1 MSKRNVLLAA
11 VVIVALAATTGFGA
25 DFRFGGDMHFWLFD
39 QSIGGGNISTRDSL
53 GVAQTTEYDTTGR
66 VTMAIH
72 ALYLAFSVQLSDRF
86 SVTVEPE
93 FGISTG
99 ATPSLGRK
107 LGTQHHSGRYRDFDL
122 HTAYVSAL
130 LPWDVELNA
139 GMLRPVFTEDF
150 GERKAFQEHHRI
162 GKSMTGTNAWHD
174 FGVELYKSLEPTDGL
189 SIPTYVYVLN
199 GNNTLSDGNSNKWL
213 MAHIAPQFWKL
224 RLLGSYGFGM
234 EPGQGALDT
243 SEYAWSRLA
252 FGLGGTFGPVWFRTE
267 YVKSSYDGYMGY
279 GATPTSDSAI
289 FARQPTGYYVKLGWN
304 VVPDKFG
311 VVLSYDNYTQN
322 YTTFST
328 LGYTGGA
335 AGLSSKE
342 IGQDMTTIAATCQYW
357 ITPGAAVLLTAD
369 KAMWKV
375 GDGNVTD
382 LDFMRFTLGGRIVF

>member
-1 MSKRNVLLAA
+1 MAGKKVLLAA
-11 VVIVALAATTGFGA
+11 VLVTALAATTALGA

-53 GVAQTTEYDTTGR
+53 GTPTTTAYDTTGR
-66 VTMAIH
+66 MTMAIH

-86 SVTVEPE
+86 SVTIEPE

-107 LGTQHHSGRYRDFDL
+107 LGTQQGSGSYRAFDL
-122 HTAYVSAL
+122 HTAYVSTL

-139 GMLRPVFTEDF
+139 GMLRPAFTEDF

-189 SIPTYVYVLN
+189 SIPTYIYVLN

-224 RLLGSYGFGM
+224 RLLGSYGFGKDDAEEM
-234 EPGQGALDT
+234 
-243 SEYAWSRLA
+243 YASSRMA
-252 FGLGGTFGPVWFRTE
+252 VGLGGTFGPVWFRTE
-267 YVKSSYDGYMGY
+267 YVASSYDGYEGY
-279 GATPTSDSAI
+279 ATPTSDPVI
-289 FARQPTGYYVKLGWN
+289 FAREPTGYYVKLGWN
-304 VVPDKFG
+304 LVPDKFG
-311 VVLSYDNYTQN
+311 LVLSYDNYSQN
-322 YTTFST
+322 YTSFST
-328 LGYTGGA
+328 LGYTGGT
-335 AGLSSKE
+335 AGLSTTE
-342 IGQDMTTIAATCQYW
+342 VGQELTTIAATGQYW

-375 GDGNVTD
+375 GDGSVTD

>member
-11 VVIVALAATTGFGA
+11 VVVMALAATTGFGA

-39 QSIGGGNISTRDSL
+39 VSAGGGNITTSDSL
-53 GVAQTTEYDTTGR
+53 GLHTTEYDTTGR

-107 LGTQHHSGRYRDFDL
+107 LGTQQGSGSYRDFDL

-174 FGVELYKSLEPTDGL
+174 FGVELYKSLEPFDGL

-199 GNNTLSDGNSNKWL
+199 GNNTLSDGNDNKWL

-234 EPGQGALDT
+234 EPGQSVMNDTLD
-243 SEYAWSRLA
+243 YNWSRLA
-252 FGLGGTFGPVWFRTE
+252 FGLGGEYGPVWFRTE
-267 YVKSSYDGYMGY
+267 YVLSSYDGYMGY
-279 GATPTSDSAI
+279 ATPTSDPVI
-289 FARQPTGYYVKLGWN
+289 FARQPEGYYVKLGWN

-322 YTTFST
+322 YTNFSS
-328 LGYTGGA
+328 LGYTGSTA
-335 AGLSSKE
+335 SRNTTTE
-342 IGQDMTTIAATCQYW
+342 DQDLTTIAATCQYW